1 MNKLD
6 ETADPLGLDGS
17 SWSHVKETVNMLYL
31 AICQIEATL
40 KDSNQSVM
48 TLTESF
54 TALAGH
60 TNEVSDQVQ
69 ALKKPE
75 ELESFKEDISQTA
88 AELNA
93 NISSSIQAFQ
103 FYDRVCQRLDHVTH
117 SLEHVT
123 DLLECDQRITE
134 PQEWKKVQ
142 EEIKSSYTMEAEHI
156 MFEFIMRGGT
166 VKQALEIY
174 RHHFDAPKNHI
185 DQDNDEVE
193 LF

>member
-1 MNKLD
+1 
-6 ETADPLGLDGS
+6 
-17 SWSHVKETVNMLYL
+17 MLYL

-40 KDSNQSVM
+40 KDSNKSVM

-54 TALAGH
+54 TALANH
-60 TNEVSDQVQ
+60 THEVGLQVQ
-69 ALKKPE
+69 SLQHPE
-75 ELESFKEDISQTA
+75 ELSSFKQDITA
-88 AELNA
+88 TATELNA
-93 NISSSIQAFQ
+93 NIASSIQAFQ
-103 FYDRVCQRLDHVTH
+103 FYDRVCQRLDHVTS

-123 DLLECDQRITE
+123 DLLESDQRIQQ
-134 PQEWKKVQ
+134 PGEWKKVQ

-156 MFEFIMRGGT
+156 MFEYIMRGGT

-174 RHHFDAPKNHI
+174 RHHFEAPDNNV